1 MELRNFIDGKFINS
15 ISKQNISVLNPAN
28 QKIVGNID
36 EPTGTISLNN
46 LTNLSGI
53 TQLPDPNR
61 EYDLRRV
68 INRASSLN
76 TDLEF
81 GNNIL
86 TTDVTNVYNESN
98 TAFYVASNS
107 LPSYQIT
114 ASLPKSVLPQAVA
127 GVELPQS
134 GYNPNTLKYNILS
147 FPNPVPFITG
157 DEIFYTAQG
166 SVLPGLPEGN
176 YFVEVLSN
184 ANQIRLYL
192 SRSFIPISD
201 YEEFE
206 SLPAGSGTHTFS
218 LIGTVNQKIRDTK
231 NIDLNTFD
239 EFRSINKK

>member
-1 MELRNFIDGKFINS
+1 MFRNEE
-15 ISKQNISVLNPAN
+15 SKVATG
-28 QKIVGNID
+28 IVGNID

-46 LTNLSGI
+46 LTNLPGI

-114 ASLPKSVLPQAVA
+114 AELPKSILPNATA

-134 GYNPNTLKYNILS
+134 GYNANTLKYSILS

-166 SVLPGLPEGN
+166 TDLPGLPEAS
-176 YFVEVLSN
+176 YFVEVL
-184 ANQIRLYL
+184 ANGQQIRLYK
-192 SRSFIPISD
+192 SRSFIPIAD
-201 YEEFE
+201 FEEFE

-218 LIGTVNQKIRDTK
+218 LVGIKEQEIAAQK
-231 NIDLNTFD
+231 LF
-239 EFRSINKK
+239 KKFTLSPSLSKF